1 MDTMIGVDLAK
12 SVFQLHGAAMTG
24 EVVFRKKLT
33 RQQFVKFMSDHAPA
47 VVVMEACGGAH
58 YWARVMADLGHKV
71 RLIAPQYVRPFVKRQ
86 KNDAADAEA
95 IVVAA
100 QRPEMRFV
108 DPKTE
113 EQQARAALFRSRDR
127 LVRQR
132 TELINALR
140 GVLYEHGHA
149 FPAGARNLGRIQTLL
164 CDPDNGLHP
173 LVLADWHDLLEQ
185 ISEKSERIDART
197 RTTAALSAQA
207 SVTRRLQT
215 IPGVG
220 PLTALAVETFA
231 PPMESFESGRAFAA
245 WLGIVPRQHSSGG
258 KQRLGK
264 ISKAGQGDIR
274 RLLIMGA
281 MTRLTPRGRRGV
293 PEGSWLAR
301 LLERKPRMLV
311 AIALANKM
319 ARQIWALLRKQ
330 EDYREPAQMAAA

>member
-12 SVFQLHGAAMTG
+12 SVYQIHGASMTG
-24 EVVFRKKLT
+24 EVKFRKKLT
-33 RQQFVKFMSDHAPA
+33 RPQFQKFMTEQGPA
-47 VVVMEACGGAH
+47 IVVMEACGGAH
-58 YWARVMADLGHKV
+58 YWSRMMEDLGHEVK
-71 RLIAPQYVRPFVKRQ
+71 LIAPQYVRPFVKRQ

-95 IVVAA
+95 IVIAA

-108 DPKTE
+108 EPKSE
-113 EQQARAALFRSRDR
+113 EQQARAALFRSRER

-140 GVLYEHGHA
+140 GVLYEHGHS
-149 FPAGARNLGRIQTLL
+149 FPTGARNLGRIQTLL
-164 CDPDNGLHP
+164 CSVESGLHP
-173 LVLADWHDLLEQ
+173 LVLEDCRDLFEQ
-185 ISEKSERIDART
+185 IVEKTERIET
-197 RTTAALSAQA
+197 RTKKASVLSAQA
-207 SVTRRLQT
+207 DTTRRLQT

-231 PPMESFESGRAFAA
+231 PPMESFKSGRDFAA

-258 KQRLGK
+258 RQRLGK

-281 MTRLTPRGRRGV
+281 MTRLTPRGRLGII
-293 PEGSWLAR
+293 PGSWLAR
-301 LLERKPRMLV
+301 MLERKPKMLV

-319 ARQIWALLRKQ
+319 ARMIWALLTKD